1 MAFRNFLNS
10 QRWKIFSHSFGKHS
24 SRVAQQDFNA
34 TVVDY
39 IEELE
44 KQIRELSMRIDH
56 LEGRNGA
63 GAYFFD
69 DDQGSR
75 RAFMKYQTEGKPAR
89 KLRKPDAYPYD
100 SEDDHEEIE
109 HDDIDNTVE

>member
-1 MAFRNFLNS
+1 MFRNFLNS
-10 QRWKIFSHSFGKHS
+10 QRWKVFSHSFGKHS
-24 SRVAQQDFNA
+24 NRVAQQDFNA

-56 LEGRNGA
+56 LEGQSGK
-63 GAYFFD
+63 GAYYFE

-75 RAFMKYQTEGKPAR
+75 RAFVRYQTEGNPSR
-89 KLRKPDAYPYD
+89 KIRKAYPTNDY
-100 SEDDHEEIE
+100 EEEHVE
-109 HDDIDNTVE
+109 HDDTTSDAE